1 MVGVA
6 VEVLHGDDQDDRRS
20 VHSVASTVATTT
32 SLASRLAA
40 LNIDFGDKL
49 REGADE
55 DHNVDVKEPPS
66 PLHEDYEGE
75 HADDDEGAP
84 MGSHGPAP
92 SEGRMSQELPL
103 VHSGQQQ
110 RERDTPLYIC
120 CRLFERRS
128 HPPLPLQRLSMMQV
142 EDFRQH
148 GYVVLDGLISK
159 DAAARIKAEVL
170 KLHHKGGRRL
180 HKRQPVKNVHPRQLC
195 SSCFHPMTDQ
205 IS

>member
-6 VEVLHGDDQDDRRS
+6 VEHGDDQDDRRS

-49 REGADE
+49 READE
-55 DHNVDVKEPPS
+55 DHTVDVKEPPS
-66 PLHEDYEGE
+66 PLPEDYEGE
-75 HADDDEGAP
+75 HADDEEAVDLAARR
-84 MGSHGPAP
+84 PAQ
-92 SEGRMSQELPL
+92 SDDRLSQELPL
-103 VHSGQQQ
+103 VHTGQQQ
-110 RERDTPLYIC
+110 RERDTPLHIC

-159 DAAARIKAEVL
+159 DAAARIKAEAL
-170 KLHHKGGRRL
+170 KLHHKGKEL
-180 HKRQPVKNVHPRQLC
+180 HDRFSTPTCLAFSHASMKY
-195 SSCFHPMTDQ
+195 
-205 IS
+205 